1 MKGVMVGAALVGS
14 IAAAVALGGCSESF
28 CVGSGCSIS
37 GDTVAHKADVAF
49 AKKPGLPPLPPVT
62 CPDSLDKKVGAT
74 THCFAKGKFNGK
86 TKTLGITA
94 KVTSKHGSHYGLDFQ
109 TTGFEK

>member
-1 MKGVMVGAALVGS
+1 MKGIITGCML
-14 IAAAVALGGCSESF
+14 AAAVAVAVVLGGCSESF

-37 GDTVAHKADVAF
+37 GDTVAHKADEAF

-94 KVTSKHGSHYGLDFQ
+94 KVTSKNGSHYGLDFQ

>member
-1 MKGVMVGAALVGS
+1 MKGIITGCVVAG
-14 IAAAVALGGCSESF
+14 AVASAIVLGGCSESF
-28 CVGSGCSIS
+28 CAGSGCSIS
-37 GDTVAHKADVAF
+37 GDTVAHKADEAF

-62 CPDSLDKKVGAT
+62 CPDSLDNKVGAT

-94 KVTSKHGSHYGLDFQ
+94 KMTSKHGSEYHLDFQ

>member
-1 MKGVMVGAALVGS
+1 MKGIITGCLMAG
-14 IAAAVALGGCSESF
+14 AVASAVVLGGCSESF

-49 AKKPGLPPLPPVT
+49 ANKPGLPPLPPVT
-62 CPDSLDKKVGAT
+62 CPDSLDNKIGAT
-74 THCFAKGKFNGK
+74 THCTATGKFNGK
-86 TKTLGITA
+86 KKTLGITA
-94 KVTSKHGSHYGLDFQ
+94 KVTSKHGKSYHPDFQ

>member
-1 MKGVMVGAALVGS
+1 MKGIIVGCVVAGAMTL
-14 IAAAVALGGCSESF
+14 AAVLGGCSESV

-62 CPDSLDKKVGAT
+62 CPDSLDDKVGAT
-74 THCFAKGKFNGK
+74 THCVSKGKFNGK
-86 TKTLGITA
+86 QRTLGITA
-94 KVTSKHGSHYGLDFQ
+94 KVTSKHGDDYHLDFQ
-109 TTGFEK
+109 TTGFES

>member
-1 MKGVMVGAALVGS
+1 MKGIIGVCAVAGAVAL
-14 IAAAVALGGCSESF
+14 AAVLGGCSESF

-37 GDTVAHKADVAF
+37 GETVAKKADTAF
-49 AKKPGLPPLPPVT
+49 ANKPGLPPLPPVT
-62 CPDSLDKKVGAT
+62 CPDSLDDKVGAT

-94 KVTSKHGSHYGLDFQ
+94 KVTSKHGDNYHLDFQ
-109 TTGFEK
+109 TTGFE

>member
-1 MKGVMVGAALVGS
+1 MR
-14 IAAAVALGGCSESF
+14 
-28 CVGSGCSIS
+28 GSGC
-37 GDTVAHKADVAF
+37 GDCGGGPRWLLRVVLRRQRLLDQRRHRCPQGGRGVCQEAGSA
-49 AKKPGLPPLPPVT
+49 PLPPVT
-62 CPDSLDKKVGAT
+62 CLDSLDKKVGAT